1 MARLFHFFLFSLFA
15 VSVCAQV
22 QIKLKSTSAERLEAI
37 TLNGIAVGVIEKDE
51 TKTVTLDS
59 LTLDDGL
66 PVLTISTL
74 LNGKKLES
82 HHYIQCGA
90 PLPKFTTVTEGT
102 YNRNIVVGINKY
114 NQEPYIGLSIDSDK
128 EKWDKKP

>member
-1 MARLFHFFLFSLFA
+1 MARLFHFFLFLLFA
-15 VSVCAQV
+15 VPVCAQV
-22 QIKLKSTSAERLEAI
+22 KINLKNTSAEKLEAV

-51 TKTVTLDS
+51 TRTVTLDS
-59 LTLDDGL
+59 LTLDDSS

-74 LNGKKLES
+74 FKGKKLES
-82 HHYIQCGA
+82 HHYMQCGT
-90 PLPKFTTVTEGT
+90 PLPKFTTVRVGT
-102 YNRNIVVGINKY
+102 YNRNILVGVNKY